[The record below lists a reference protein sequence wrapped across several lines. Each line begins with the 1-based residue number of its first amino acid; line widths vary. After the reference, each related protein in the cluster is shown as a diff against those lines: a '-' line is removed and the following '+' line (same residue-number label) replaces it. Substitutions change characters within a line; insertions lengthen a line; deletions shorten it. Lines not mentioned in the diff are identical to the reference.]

1 MAKAQEKAY
10 SKGLTDISGKDG
22 FYRNKIN
29 GSRWSYGSEL
39 FRANFSKMIGLNL
52 LMLIFVGPIFFFL
65 FQRFATIF
73 SLAHTAPFTA
83 NLGVGYLPYTS
94 LVAQE
99 ELILLSANR
108 SFFMY
113 LPLLCLWLSVGLSGG
128 LYIMRNLAWGEEVTI
143 FRDFFLGVKRNF
155 LPVMLATLLFSLI
168 FSTAG
173 FGIYQLKYTMALNGT
188 TWYQVMFQ
196 VLMIIAMV
204 FIALWLLMALSM
216 AVTYKSSFF
225 NLIKNSTLVTTVLL
239 PLNIFFA
246 ALAFIP
252 FLLFFLDTTFFALA
266 VIITAILG
274 ISYCMLTWTVYSQ
287 WVFDKFIN
295 NNVKNAYK
303 PTEKEVAA
311 KRARDEAKQAT
322 VQDDGYVTVGQSTF
336 EGVPSDIKPITDDT
350 EKVYELGEMFTRS
363 DLTKLKDS
371 KSELKADAEE
381 YASNPQAYIGSHQ
394 ENKTEQTE

>member
-39 FRANFSKMIGLNL
+39 FRTNFTKMIGLNL

-65 FQRFATIF
+65 LQRFAQIF
-73 SLAHTAPFTA
+73 TLAHSAPFTA
-83 NLGVGYLPYTS
+83 NLGVGYLPFTS
-94 LVAQE
+94 LIAQE
-99 ELILLSANR
+99 ELILLSANKN
-108 SFFMY
+108 FFQI

-143 FRDFFLGVKRNF
+143 FRDFFLGIKRNF

-168 FSTAG
+168 FSSAG
-173 FGIYQLKYTMALNGT
+173 FGVYQLKYMMALNGT

-196 VLMIIAMV
+196 VFLIIAMV

-225 NLIKNSTLVTTVLL
+225 NLIKNSVLVTTVLL
-239 PLNIFFA
+239 PLNLFFA
-246 ALAFIP
+246 ALALLP
-252 FLLFFLDTTFFALA
+252 FLLFFLDTTFFAMA
-266 VIITAILG
+266 VILSAILG

-303 PTEKEVAA
+303 PTEKELAA
-311 KRARDEAKQAT
+311 KRAKDEAKQT
-322 VQDDGYVTVGQSTF
+322 VQDDGYVTVGESTF

-381 YASNPQAYIGSHQ
+381 YASNPQAYIGNHE